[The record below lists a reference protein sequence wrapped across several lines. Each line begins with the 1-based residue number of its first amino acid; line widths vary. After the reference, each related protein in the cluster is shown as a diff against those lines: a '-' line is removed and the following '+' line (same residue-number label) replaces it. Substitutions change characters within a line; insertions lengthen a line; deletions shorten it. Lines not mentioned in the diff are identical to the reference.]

1 MEIKGKIK
9 IFPEVK
15 ERKNESGEVETYI
28 LCKGTISS
36 KGESGYVN
44 KSVLVRF
51 AGKQFPAEK
60 VNKLNPDECYTL
72 DIENGFIAVEKY
84 VSHNQEKRDLVLVVL
99 EGRLLDHRPV
109 VRKEAPT
116 IDNDLPF

>member
-9 IFPEVK
+9 IFPEVRETK
-15 ERKNESGEVETYI
+15 TEEGEVSSRI
-28 LCKGTISS
+28 ICKGTISS
-36 KGESGYVN
+36 KTESGYVN
-44 KSVLVRF
+44 KSVMIRF

-72 DIENGFIAVEKY
+72 EVESGFLAIESY
-84 VSHNQEKRDLVLVVL
+84 MSHGNEKRDLVFVVM

-109 VRKEAPT
+109 VRKEAKV
-116 IDNDLPF
+116 DNDLPF